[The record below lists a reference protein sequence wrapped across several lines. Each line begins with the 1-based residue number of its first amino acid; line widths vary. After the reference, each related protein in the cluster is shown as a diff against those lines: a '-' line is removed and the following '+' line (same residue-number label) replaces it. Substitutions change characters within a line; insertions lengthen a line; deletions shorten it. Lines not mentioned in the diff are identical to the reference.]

1 MATYRDWRE
10 LPFREI
16 WCVDT
21 EYYPGPGKANGGK
34 DGDTITPLCL
44 VAHEMR
50 TGRLIRLWQDEL
62 GPFPPYRLDQDAVF
76 ISYLLPAEYG
86 FHIARGWGEPARALD
101 AFVEYRHYVNDG
113 ALKAEDRDKRFYS
126 LAGALRYFCEDP
138 VDTAHKKEMQDRI
151 LQGPPF
157 THAGARKHPGIL
169 RRGYPQPGA
178 PGRAPGAN
186 RPLARARAVP
196 GKVSVGHGQDPAPRY
211 SARRPGPEPHQATLE
226 RHAH

>member
-86 FHIARGWGEPARALD
+86 FHIARGWGEPARALN

-138 VDTAHKKEMQDRI
+138 VDTAHKKEMQRYPVVYFNALVRLAQVLKVEIGSVGAFDQPQTTAEALDR
-151 LQGPPF
+151 LEQRAGP
-157 THAGARKHPGIL
+157 K
-169 RRGYPQPGA
+169 
-178 PGRAPGAN
+178 
-186 RPLARARAVP
+186 ARAMLEHFLKRIKEVEERAL
-196 GKVSVGHGQDPAPRY
+196 
-211 SARRPGPEPHQATLE
+211 LE
-226 RHAH
+226 ETKQ